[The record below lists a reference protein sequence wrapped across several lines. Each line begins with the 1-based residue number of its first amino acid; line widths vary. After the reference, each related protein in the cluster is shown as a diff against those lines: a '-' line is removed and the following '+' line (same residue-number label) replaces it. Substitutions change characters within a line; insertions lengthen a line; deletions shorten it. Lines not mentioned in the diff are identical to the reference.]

1 MTDTSSQK
9 WYDFYSLD
17 SDYTILYFWDPGCGH
32 CKKETPKL
40 NELYEKKL
48 KDRNV
53 AVFAVAKAT
62 GDDFDKW
69 RKFIKE
75 KELSFINVGLTQE
88 IYDLARKDI
97 HSLIPAKTTLESI
110 NYQVTYD
117 IFSTPRVWILD
128 KDKVIIGKGL
138 GVAQLEDFLD
148 KIQGVP
154 EAPKLF
160 KVEDK

>member
-1 MTDTSSQK
+1 M
-9 WYDFYSLD
+9 
-17 SDYTILYFWDPGCGH
+17 
-32 CKKETPKL
+32 
-40 NELYEKKL
+40 YEKKL

-69 RKFIKE
+69 KQFIKD

-88 IYDLARKDI
+88 IYDLARDDQHI
-97 HSLIPAKTTLESI
+97 HTLIPAKTTLESI

-160 KVEDK
+160 KVEDR